1 MIDEQRLQKFFALR
15 PAIKDV
21 LKWRSAGPVRDAVAL
36 AALDLDGAP
45 EEIAARLREPAD
57 ILKQNHSKLQLLRQP
72 VRYAIAAVLLR
83 QNIDPL
89 LLTQSIAD
97 SRERWKQVGL
107 RRGAPYEGASHLIL
121 HLGTDGSEQLP
132 FLNALK
138 NAFDDLNRRRWWHVG
153 ARTLPPLA
161 LALQYRSD
169 AASAADQMYGA
180 MEEEKGLHGRHTME
194 AALMATLSPGYPA
207 ETARQIAALRGALKD
222 RKIPDAPA
230 NITGLAFANLTDPD
244 PNDFADAVQAMRE
257 RFKQEKF
264 GSTNRAL
271 LALDYVTAER
281 FRTSGL
287 PQAKIAPILMAVQA
301 YQLVLQQQ
309 AAMVAVIAGSAA
321 TTAN

>member
-15 PAIKDV
+15 PAIKDA

-45 EEIAARLREPAD
+45 EDLAARLKEPAD

-72 VRYAIAAVLLR
+72 VRYALAAVLLR
-83 QNIDPL
+83 QNIDPVL
-89 LLTQSIAD
+89 FTQNIAD
-97 SRERWKQVGL
+97 SRERWRQVGL
-107 RRGAPYEGASHLIL
+107 RRGSPYEGASHLIL
-121 HLGTDGSEQLP
+121 HLGKEGSTQIP
-132 FLNALK
+132 FLSSLK
-138 NAFDDLNRRRWWHVG
+138 NAFDDLNKRRWWHVG
-153 ARTLPPLA
+153 TRTLPPLA

-169 AASAADQMYGA
+169 AASAADQMFGA
-180 MEEEKGLHGRHTME
+180 MKEEKVLHGRQTME
-194 AALMATLSPGYPA
+194 AALMATLSTGYPA
-207 ETARQIAALRGALKD
+207 ETARQIAGLRGALKD

-230 NITGLAFANLTDPD
+230 NITGLAFANLIKPD
-244 PNDFADAVQAMRE
+244 PGEFADAVHTVRE

-271 LALDYVTAER
+271 LSLDYVTAER

-309 AAMVAVIAGSAA
+309 AAMAAVIAGGAA
-321 TTAN
+321 TAAS